1 VETIQLLH
9 RMSHSDPED
18 TFSGV
23 RTTIAEGRMSRAF
36 VKDNDGDAGD
46 ALPDIPLS
54 EHPNY
59 ETPRGMA
66 KLRERLVH
74 AQARRD
80 ALKTAEEEALA
91 QQSELASLERELRW
105 LGARVAS
112 AIEVD
117 LSKQPRDRVT
127 FGATVTVDSDEGE
140 RRWQIVGE
148 DEADAEHG
156 LVSYVSPLATALIG
170 ARVGD
175 EVRWQRPAGDIMI
188 EVIAIDYE

>member
-1 VETIQLLH
+1 MNHLAL
-9 RMSHSDPED
+9 DD
-18 TFSGV
+18 TFSGANL
-23 RTTIAEGRMSRAF
+23 TIMEDRMSRAF
-36 VKDNDGDAGD
+36 VKDDNGDAHD

-54 EHPNY
+54 DHPNY
-59 ETPRGMA
+59 ETSRGMTM
-66 KLRERLVH
+66 LRERLVNM
-74 AQARRD
+74 QARRD
-80 ALKTAEEEALA
+80 ALKAIEDDALA
-91 QQSELASLERELRW
+91 EQRELASLERELRR
-105 LGARVAS
+105 LSARVAS

-117 LSKQPRDRVT
+117 LSKQPHDRVA
-127 FGATVTVDSDEGE
+127 FGATVTVESNEGE

-156 LVSYVSPLATALIG
+156 LVSYVSPLASALIG